1 MKALSFEDK
10 QNICNEYKSGVSIKT
25 LYQKYNVGDRRIK
38 NILTENNIIINDSH
52 KKISSND
59 DYIEKNIQRFPF
71 HSGYKYLAR
80 LISDHNICFGCSS

>member
-52 KKISSND
+52 KK
-59 DYIEKNIQRFPF
+59 K
-71 HSGYKYLAR
+71 
-80 LISDHNICFGCSS
+80 